1 MIYTSK
7 RRKLKDF
14 VKTRNWSYYF
24 IFLVLFATVIACI
37 FIGIKK
43 AEKNKNSENSTSV
56 ADNESISQDI
66 ETQPINSKG
75 RFKIN
80 INLANCQISVYEWN
94 SSKKEFSETAI
105 KYMPAGI
112 NNTLTE
118 GTYSFKEQDFQKNN
132 WYTSNDG
139 NIYRYYTGFSDTI
152 SFHTAL
158 YEEHNNKNSLNVNSY
173 NTIGTLQ
180 ESSGITLLCSDAK
193 WIYENCSYSSEIHI
207 YSDESEAISSNI
219 TTIIPVPDGLT
230 WDPSDKSYGSTFSSN
245 KVATIHCV
253 YDFVNIN
260 QHANVDFVKTFVK
273 ATDEYGND
281 ISSYVFSSLKGT
293 FDTIESLEMTFY
305 VADIYGNVI
314 SDSIIVN
321 VVPREDE
328 TEAEPDSSTDSEIT
342 ETETESSP
350 ENTTEIDTGTA
361 TEPVTDPSAEATT
374 EASTESVTDATPV
387 TNTEITD

>member
-118 GTYSFKEQDFQKNN
+118 GT
-132 WYTSNDG
+132 
-139 NIYRYYTGFSDTI
+139 
-152 SFHTAL
+152 
-158 YEEHNNKNSLNVNSY
+158 
-173 NTIGTLQ
+173 
-180 ESSGITLLCSDAK
+180 
-193 WIYENCSYSSEIHI
+193 
-207 YSDESEAISSNI
+207 
-219 TTIIPVPDGLT
+219 
-230 WDPSDKSYGSTFSSN
+230 
-245 KVATIHCV
+245 
-253 YDFVNIN
+253 
-260 QHANVDFVKTFVK
+260 
-273 ATDEYGND
+273 
-281 ISSYVFSSLKGT
+281 
-293 FDTIESLEMTFY
+293 
-305 VADIYGNVI
+305 
-314 SDSIIVN
+314 
-321 VVPREDE
+321 
-328 TEAEPDSSTDSEIT
+328 
-342 ETETESSP
+342 
-350 ENTTEIDTGTA
+350 
-361 TEPVTDPSAEATT
+361 
-374 EASTESVTDATPV
+374 
-387 TNTEITD
+387 